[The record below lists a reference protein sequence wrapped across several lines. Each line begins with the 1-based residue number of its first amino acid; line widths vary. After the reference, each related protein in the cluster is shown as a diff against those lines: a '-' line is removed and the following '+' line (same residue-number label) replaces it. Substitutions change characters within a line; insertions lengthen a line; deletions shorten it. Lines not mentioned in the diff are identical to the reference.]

1 MVCPALT
8 LTATAVRRADGLS
21 NMVSAST
28 AILLAIGLGV
38 WSEPQG
44 YAVRVF
50 LQWEHRRGK
59 SVCGVS
65 NMSCQVT

>member
-21 NMVSAST
+21 SMVSAST
-28 AILLAIGLGV
+28 ATLLAMGLGV

-44 YAVRVF
+44 YVSSVF
-50 LQWEHRRGK
+50 
-59 SVCGVS
+59 
-65 NMSCQVT
+65 